1 MKVLS
6 RARPLVRDVR
16 SLHLFYTAAHCGG
29 LSYIGSNEL
38 SYIGSNLRR
47 CSIWRFAGD
56 SFFLK
61 RSNVNFSPPMSDNLF
76 DRRMSNIALSGPLAE
91 LHDARADT
99 YLRAT
104 GFAIFAARVIPSDGV
119 GVLPSDRCR
128 VCFGRT
134 SPAVEPGV
142 HLGQQKS
149 T

>member
-99 YLRAT
+99 YLSRDWVRYICGARYPVRWS
-104 GFAIFAARVIPSDGV
+104 GRFA
-119 GVLPSDRCR
+119 
-128 VCFGRT
+128 
-134 SPAVEPGV
+134 E
-142 HLGQQKS
+142 
-149 T
+149 

>member
-6 RARPLVRDVR
+6 RAKPLVRDVR
-16 SLHLFYTAAHCGG
+16 SLHQFYTAAHCGG
-29 LSYIGSNEL
+29 LSYIGSN
-38 SYIGSNLRR
+38 LRR
-47 CSIWRFAGD
+47 CSIWRLVGD

-76 DRRMSNIALSGPLAE
+76 DRRMSNIVLSGPLAE

-99 YLRAT
+99 YLSRDWLRY
-104 GFAIFAARVIPSDGV
+104 IFGARYPARWSGR
-119 GVLPSDRCR
+119 LPSDRCR

-142 HLGQQKS
+142 HLG
-149 T
+149 